1 MSPGGGVLDPSRT
14 LEGDDARNALDEEQ
28 RQTNSRRQL
37 SKNDGFEDMSP
48 EVGELDVQAVESA
61 LTEDADQALGALA
74 DMASATDVRLRA
86 LAQQLAARV
95 VIDLAAT
102 APTHSRGIG
111 KMRSIPMTDAGGD
124 LDIDGSLEA
133 LTLATASGTPPHV
146 DDLRMHAW
154 TRPDAA
160 VAILIDRSGSMTG
173 DRLAIAAVAAAAAAQ
188 KTQSDYAVIAFS
200 DKAIVIKGIGQA
212 RPVDEVVTDVLRLRG
227 FGPTDLSLAFHTAA
241 AQLARSGAA
250 RQRTILL
257 SDCRPTAGS
266 EPEFAAAQLEM
277 LGILAPD
284 DDCED
289 AEWLAGAVGAK
300 WSTLAGPTDVPSAFA
315 KLID

>member
-1 MSPGGGVLDPSRT
+1 
-14 LEGDDARNALDEEQ
+14 
-28 RQTNSRRQL
+28 
-37 SKNDGFEDMSP
+37 MSP
-48 EVGELDVQAVESA
+48 EVGELDIQAVEAA
-61 LTEDADQALGALA
+61 LTEDADTALGTLA
-74 DMASATDVRLRA
+74 EMASATDVRLRA

-102 APTHSRGIG
+102 APTHARGIG
-111 KMRSIPMTDAGGD
+111 KMRSVPMHDAGGD
-124 LDIDGSLEA
+124 LDIDGSIDALVMAEA
-133 LTLATASGTPPHV
+133 SSTPPHI

-188 KTQSDYAVIAFS
+188 KTQSDYCVIAFS
-200 DKAIVIKGIGQA
+200 DKAIVIKGIGQP
-212 RPVDEVVTDVLRLRG
+212 RPAEEVVTDVLRLRG
-227 FGPTDLSLAFHTAA
+227 FGPTDLSLAFRTAQ

-266 EPEFAAAQLEM
+266 APEHHAAQLEM
-277 LGILAPD
+277 LGILAPA

-289 AEWLAGAVGAK
+289 AEWLAASVGAK
-300 WSTLAGPTDVPSAFA
+300 WSTLAGPTDVPYAFRQLA
-315 KLID
+315 D